1 MQISPHIHA
10 LKIPFRIL
18 VAPGITLERFV
29 YVYLIY
35 GKEIIL
41 VDNGVSSAA
50 DLILG
55 YIKQT
60 GRKPEEITT
69 IIQTHAHPDHIGSTK
84 TIQEASGCVVAAH
97 QDEKEWIEDIEL
109 QARERPIPGFH
120 SLVAGSARVDRIL
133 ADGDYID
140 LGDGHMIEVIH
151 TPGHSPGSIS
161 LFVSEDAAL
170 FSGDAIPVPGQI
182 PIFSD
187 LSASIRSIERLKRM
201 PGIRLLLSSWDDPVQ
216 GNVVYNRMDDGVQ
229 YLKKIQVLVI
239 QAGSQNPV
247 TVSKIIFEDLGLS
260 ANDINP
266 LVLRSIEAAIRGSG
280 KRAERSC

>member
-41 VDNGVSSAA
+41 VDSGVSSAA

-109 QARERPIPGFH
+109 QTRERPIPGFH
-120 SLVAGSARVDRIL
+120 SLVAGSARVDRML

-140 LGDGHMIEVIH
+140 LGDNLMLEVIH

-161 LFVSEDAAL
+161 LHLRSDAAL
-170 FSGDAIPVPGQI
+170 FSGDTIPVPGQI

-187 LSASIRSIERLKRM
+187 LTASVRSIMKLRKVPR
-201 PGIRLLLSSWDDPVQ
+201 IRFLLSSWDDPVE
-216 GNVVYNRMDDGVQ
+216 GDAVYNRMDEGLQ
-229 YLKKIQVLVI
+229 YLKKIQALVM
-239 QAGSQNPV
+239 QTGSRDPV
-247 TVSKIIFEDLGLS
+247 TVSMLIFKDLGLPES
-260 ANDINP
+260 DLNP
-266 LVLRSIEAAIRGSG
+266 LVLRSIEAAMREPGERDEGS
-280 KRAERSC
+280 R